1 MLTEPQALSPHDL
14 CSLQQEWCR
23 VLSYMLYSEE
33 AWWTVVKG
41 LRYLNQ
47 VIKVSI
53 TSNQENQPL

>member
-1 MLTEPQALSPHDL
+1 MLTEPQALSPHNL
-14 CSLQQEWCR
+14 CSLQEWCR
-23 VLSYMLYSEE
+23 VLLYTLYSEE

-53 TSNQENQPL
+53 MSNQENQPL